1 MDSDEDQQQ
10 LRATMRIDITPA
22 MLNELRQAPE
32 RGGARAVPFRE
43 REAGR
48 GEAQEPVVIRVPMA
62 ARPLG
67 GEDFQALLQS
77 IYDAVFVT
85 DGEGNIVGTNR
96 RAEQFFAA
104 SRTEICRHRVVDWL
118 CGADEGLLQTVAETL
133 EGNRFVLIQALCRR
147 ADESEFPAEI
157 SVCRLRIGG
166 RPYLGF
172 FIRDITL
179 RKEAE
184 ERVKTGVNALQNSA
198 SGIAVTDVAG
208 MLAGYVNPAM
218 LEMLGLEEEE
228 APGYNIMQF
237 VTDEALAEE
246 MVGSAQTGEAWRG
259 GVPMRRKD
267 GTAFDAQVSMA
278 ANVNP
283 DGVTTGIVVS
293 VADVTQEKEQQR
305 QLEVYAEQLRQRNA
319 EMAADLRMARDLQY
333 AFLPSSYP
341 AARDGAGGELRFAH
355 IYRPSGLVGG
365 DFFTVSPMED
375 GKTMVFVAD
384 VMGHGARAALA
395 VATIR
400 GMLESIARTTGDP
413 GAFLTKLNAE
423 YSAIFGG
430 GVEVMF
436 ATAICAVFDTKA
448 GEVRFAVAG
457 HPMPMVLEGG
467 LAREG
472 AVEEE
477 ALGPALGLFPDAAY
491 EARPRPLRKGMRVLF
506 YTDGLTEAHQGNQEE
521 FGEGRMLEAMEAG
534 AGEGL
539 GGLLETVVGGAEG
552 YIGGA
557 DFDDDVCVLGVEYGE
572 QEAETRGPNET
583 NERGERG

>member
-1 MDSDEDQQQ
+1 MDPNEEQKFQ
-10 LRATMRIDITPA
+10 ATMRIDITPA
-22 MLNELRQAPE
+22 MLNELQQAPE
-32 RGGARAVPFRE
+32 RGGARTVPVQKRE
-43 REAGR
+43 TEGATAHG
-48 GEAQEPVVIRVPMA
+48 PVVIRVPLA

-85 DGEGNIVGTNR
+85 DAEGNIVGTNR
-96 RAEQFFAA
+96 RAEQFFGTGR
-104 SRTEICRHRVVDWL
+104 SEICKRRVVDWL
-118 CGADEGLLQTVAETL
+118 CGADDGLLQTVSETL
-133 EGNRFVLIQALCRR
+133 GENRFVLIQALCQR
-147 ADESEFPAEI
+147 ADGSVFPAEI
-157 SVCRLRIGG
+157 AVCRLRIGG
-166 RPYLGF
+166 KPYLGF

-184 ERVKTGVNALQNSA
+184 ERVKTGVNALQNA
-198 SGIAVTDVAG
+198 GSGIAVTDVEG

-218 LEMLGLEEEE
+218 LEMLGLGEEE

-237 VTDEALAEE
+237 VTDAAVAEE
-246 MVGSAQTGEAWRG
+246 MVAAAQTGEAWRG
-259 GVPMRRKD
+259 AVPMRRKD
-267 GTAFDAQVSMA
+267 GTAFDAQVAMA

-333 AFLPSSYP
+333 AFLPASYP
-341 AARDGAGGELRFAH
+341 ASRDGAGGEMRFAH
-355 IYRPSGLVGG
+355 IYRPSGMVGG
-365 DFFTVSPMED
+365 DFFTVSPMGE
-375 GKTMVFVAD
+375 GKSMVFVAD

-430 GVEVMF
+430 GGELMF
-436 ATAICAVFDTKA
+436 ATAICAVFDLKA
-448 GEVRFAVAG
+448 GEVRFAEAG

-467 LAREG
+467 KAREG
-472 AVEEE
+472 TLEEG

-491 EARPRPLRKGMRVLF
+491 ESWTRPLRKGMRVLF
-506 YTDGLTEAHQGNQEE
+506 YTDGLTEAHVGDQEE
-521 FGEGRMLEAMEAG
+521 FGEERMLAAMEAG

-539 GGLLETVVGGAEG
+539 KGLLEAVVAAAEG
-552 YIGGA
+552 HIGGS

-572 QEAETRGPNET
+572 EGAETPGPNEAQG
-583 NERGERG
+583 NEES